1 MYWLIA
7 LGCFA
12 AAVALQFNLTRSA
25 TLAKASRFRALG
37 VSDDRARQFYQ
48 DTALAAFKQRWPA
61 MLLHGS
67 LLSSFSLSVCWF
79 VLN

>member
-1 MYWLIA
+1 MYVLIA

-12 AAVALQFNLTRSA
+12 AAVASQFGRTRSA
-25 TLAKASRFRALG
+25 TLAQVSRFRALG

-48 DTALAAFKQRWPA
+48 ETALAAFKRRWPA
-61 MLLHGS
+61 MLWHGT
-67 LLSSFSLSVCWF
+67 LLSLFSLSVCWL